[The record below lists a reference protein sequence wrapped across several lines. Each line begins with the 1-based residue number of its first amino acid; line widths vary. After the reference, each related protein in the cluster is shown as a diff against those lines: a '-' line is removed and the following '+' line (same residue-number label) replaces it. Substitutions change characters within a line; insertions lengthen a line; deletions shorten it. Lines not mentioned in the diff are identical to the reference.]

1 MIVSPL
7 ITFHEAREF
16 WSFWKDCHSTKLDE
30 LKFKRQSIG
39 IPYLHE
45 GLALSKRIM
54 VMDQYNLSI
63 SIFLYYLYKKLKQLK
78 SFLTKI
84 MPTVP
89 LTEAP
94 LVRPKGLT
102 KGRGRLVFS
111 IFFTKILILF
121 TPVIFY
127 THLLY
132 SRITFI

>member
-7 ITFHEAREF
+7 ITFHKAREF

-84 MPTVP
+84 MPTVS

-102 KGRGRLVFS
+102 KGRRIGFINVFHQNS
-111 IFFTKILILF
+111 ITF
-121 TPVIFY
+121 TPAIFY
-127 THLLY
+127 THLMY
-132 SRITFI
+132 PHITFL